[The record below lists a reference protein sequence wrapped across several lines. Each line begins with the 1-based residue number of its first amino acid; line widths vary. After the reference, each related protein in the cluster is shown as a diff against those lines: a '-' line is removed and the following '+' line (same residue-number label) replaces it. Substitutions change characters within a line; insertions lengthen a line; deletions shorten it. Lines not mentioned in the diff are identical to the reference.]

1 MRLPPNLLGPPRT
14 FYRIP
19 LDPLHTLNRS
29 RPPTLPIQSLY
40 RPSTDPQPLTN
51 LLEAFHKASTDRIT
65 SPRHPRHP
73 RHPLQPH
80 SATQGA
86 GERAADA
93 AAGLAGL
100 PTNPLGPLRTFY
112 RIPLDPLHTF
122 NRFSTTSLKSLY
134 IPINRFSTSPLQTL

>member
-1 MRLPPNLLGPPRT
+1 MRLPTNLLGPPRT

-65 SPRHPRHP
+65 SPRHPRHS
-73 RHPLQPH
+73 LQPH
-80 SATQGA
+80 SATQSA